1 VKKHKTDSQTD
12 GDTMNCAECRDN
24 LVALIEG
31 LLDPEESLQCRNH
44 LETCTAC
51 REEHASIA
59 GLQQRLITRSE
70 RAAGVSLVEPV
81 MRRVLHNRTEK
92 ERKKAMFK
100 LFSRWGI
107 GAAAAVAVLALVVI
121 LVTPG
126 GQANAAEVLSRG
138 VKAVASLSSIH
149 ITCKLRTLPADNFSL
164 IMPDQDFVPVEV
176 WKQFDDP
183 KWRIDKPGRM
193 AVMDGH
199 STILYIRDANT
210 GMKIDRPSPS
220 AFDTDWLHEV
230 ANISQVLTSEIHA
243 AESRKNSPMISEET
257 GADGLAKVVVSIETQ
272 SNLPDG
278 DYLKNKFFGAAD
290 TRRLYVFDK
299 QSNRLEAVKVY
310 LLSKDESRL
319 IFEVTGIDYN
329 PQIDPAVFHPEFPD
343 NVAWAP
349 EETPVIA
356 NNQAYASMTAAETAR
371 AFFEA
376 FARRDWDEAA
386 KFWPMP
392 IQDSFKD
399 YLGGVEIISMGK
411 PFRSMIGPQSYI
423 PYEIRLSNG
432 EVKKHNL
439 ALRNDN
445 AAGRWMVDGGI

>member
-1 VKKHKTDSQTD
+1 VKKHKAESQTD

-31 LLDPEESLQCRNH
+31 LLDSEESLLCRTH
-44 LETCTAC
+44 LERCMAC
-51 REEHASIA
+51 REEYASIA
-59 GLQQRLITRSE
+59 GLQQRLISRSE
-70 RAAGVSLVEPV
+70 SATAVSLVEPV

-107 GAAAAVAVLALVVI
+107 GAAAAVAALVLVI
-121 LVTPG
+121 ILITPG
-126 GQANAAEVLSRG
+126 GQANAAEVFSKG

-149 ITCKLRTLPADNFSL
+149 IKCKLRTLPADNFSL

-183 KWRIDKPGRM
+183 KWRIDKPGRL
-193 AVMDGH
+193 AVMDGQ
-199 STILYIRDANT
+199 STILYIKDSNT
-210 GMKIDRPSPS
+210 GMRIDRPAPS

-230 ANISQVLTSEIHA
+230 ANISQVLTSEIQA
-243 AESRKNSPMISEET
+243 VESRKNNPVISEET
-257 GADGLAKVVVSIETQ
+257 GADGLAKVVVAIETQ

-290 TRRLYVFDK
+290 TRRVYVFDK
-299 QSNRLEAVKVY
+299 QSNRLEAVKVF
-310 LLSKDESRL
+310 LMRQQAPEL

-343 NVAWAP
+343 NAAWAP
-349 EETPVIA
+349 EEPAIIA
-356 NNQAYASMTAAETAR
+356 NIQAYASMTPVETAR

-376 FARRDWDEAA
+376 FTRRDWEEAQ
-386 KFWPMP
+386 KFYP
-392 IQDSFKD
+392 IPIRDGFKED
-399 YLGGVEIISMGK
+399 LGGAKIVSLGK
-411 PFRSMIGPQSYI
+411 PFRSMIGPQFFV